1 LYDYGQLEAVVAVIR
16 TGSFERAARHL
27 SLTSSAV
34 SQRVKLIEERI
45 GAVLVVRGQPCIATP
60 AGQRLF
66 RHAEEVA
73 LLEHALNAEIGVQDE
88 PGGRPSIRVAVN
100 ADSLAT
106 WFVPAMAAAD
116 NCFFD
121 LVLDDQDHSADW
133 LRRGEVRAAVS
144 GFSGAV
150 QGCDSRAL
158 GSLRYI
164 ATASPG
170 FMRRWFADGVTLA
183 ALATAPCLTFNAKDM
198 LQGRWIA
205 SVFGEAVLPP
215 THWLPSSQAF
225 VDATLAGIA
234 WGMNPEPLVRD
245 LIAAGRLVVLL
256 PDCPF
261 DVPLFWHWSRSVQ
274 PALKVITPAV
284 MDAAARTLL
293 PADQTR
299 DRA

>member
-1 LYDYGQLEAVVAVIR
+1 MFDYAQLEAVAAVIR

-27 SLTSSAV
+27 GLTSSAV
-34 SQRVKLIEERI
+34 SQRVKLIEERL

-73 LLEHALNAEIGVQDE
+73 LLEQAINAEMGVQVAS
-88 PGGRPSIRVAVN
+88 GGRPSIRIAVN

-106 WFVPAMAAAD
+106 WFVPAMAAVES
-116 NCFFD
+116 CLFD

-144 GFSGAV
+144 GFSGTV

-170 FMRRWFADGVTLA
+170 FMRQWFADGVTLA

-205 SVFGEAVLPP
+205 SVFGEAVFPP

-234 WGMNPEPLVRD
+234 WGMNPEALVRD
-245 LIAAGRLVVLL
+245 LIAEGRLVALL
-256 PDCPF
+256 PDHPF
-261 DVPLFWHWSRSVQ
+261 DVPLYWHWSRSVQ
-274 PALKVITPAV
+274 PALKAITPAV
-284 MDAAARTLL
+284 VEAAARMLL
-293 PADQTR
+293 PTA
-299 DRA
+299 